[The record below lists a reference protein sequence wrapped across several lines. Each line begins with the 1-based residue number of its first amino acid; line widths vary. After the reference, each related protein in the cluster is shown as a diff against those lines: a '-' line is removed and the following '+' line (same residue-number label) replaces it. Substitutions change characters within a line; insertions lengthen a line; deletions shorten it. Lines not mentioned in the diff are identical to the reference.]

1 MIQVG
6 KWRVDIVSGGRFL
19 HDGGVLFGIVPKSI
33 WQNVQPAD
41 DQNLVPLAMNC
52 VLARNDTHCVLI
64 DTGHGSKLSPLDRKS
79 HGLFPG
85 WPLLDELSALGVSP
99 EQVDH
104 VVLSH
109 LHWDHSGGATSK
121 VNGAV
126 IPTFPSAQFV
136 VNRQE
141 WADATSGQVERSGG
155 YVSADFLP
163 LEEAGQLR
171 LVDHLEEI
179 VPGIQVLQTGG
190 HTLGHQAV
198 LIESNGKGL
207 IYLGDIGPTSH
218 HIRKLWCT
226 SYDLD
231 LIRTREVKKQLF
243 DFAAQNSYSVIWNH
257 DLDIPISQIALHPK
271 REYLVQTEI
280 L

>member
-6 KWRVDIVSGGRFL
+6 KWQIDIVSGGRFL

-33 WQNVQPAD
+33 WQTVQPAD
-41 DQNLVPLAMNC
+41 SQNLVPLAMNC
-52 VLARNDTHCVLI
+52 VLARSDSHCVLI

-79 HGLFPG
+79 HGLLPG
-85 WPLLDELSALGVSP
+85 WPLLDELAGLGVTP
-99 EQVDH
+99 QQVDH

-121 VNGAV
+121 VNGS
-126 IPTFPSAQFV
+126 IQSTFPSAQYV

-155 YVSADFLP
+155 YMPADFLP
-163 LEEAGQLR
+163 LDESGQLR
-171 LVDHLEEI
+171 LVDHLEEV

-198 LIESNGKGL
+198 LVESKGNGL

-243 DFAAQNSYSVIWNH
+243 DFAAQNSYRVVWNH
-257 DLDIPISQIALHPK
+257 DVDVPVSRIAVHPK
-271 REYLVQTEI
+271 REYLVEI
-280 L
+280 

>member
-6 KWRVDIVSGGRFL
+6 NWRIDIVSGGRFM
-19 HDGGVLFGIVPKSI
+19 HDAGVLFGIVPKSI
-33 WQNVQPAD
+33 WQTVLPAD
-41 DQNLVPLAMNC
+41 SQNLVPLAMNC
-52 VLARNDTHCVLI
+52 VLARSESQCVLI
-64 DTGHGSKLSPLDRKS
+64 DTGHGSKLSPLERKS

-85 WPLLDELSALGVSP
+85 WPLLDDLATLGVTP

-104 VVLSH
+104 VILSH

-121 VNGAV
+121 TNGSLH
-126 IPTFPSAQFV
+126 PTFPSAQYV

-141 WADATSGQVERSGG
+141 WTDATSGQFERSGG
-155 YVSADFLP
+155 YVPADFVP
-163 LEEAGQLR
+163 LKEAGALR
-171 LVDHLEEI
+171 LVDHLEEV

-198 LIESNGKGL
+198 LVESEGSGL
-207 IYLGDIGPTSH
+207 LYLGDIGPTSH

-243 DFAAQNSYSVIWNH
+243 DFAAQNAYRVVWNH
-257 DLDIPISQIALHPK
+257 DIDVPVSQIALHPK
-271 REYLVQTEI
+271 REHLVLT
-280 L
+280 

>member
-6 KWRVDIVSGGRFL
+6 NWQIDIVSGGRFM

-41 DQNLVPLAMNC
+41 SQNLVPLAMNC
-52 VLARNDTHCVLI
+52 VLARNGKHCVLI

-79 HGLFPG
+79 HGLVPG
-85 WPLLDELSALGVSP
+85 WPLLEELAVLGVTP
-99 EQVDH
+99 EQVDQ
-104 VVLSH
+104 VILSH

-121 VNGAV
+121 VNGS
-126 IPTFPSAQFV
+126 ICPTFPYAQYV

-141 WADATSGQVERSGG
+141 WTDANSGQIERSGG
-155 YVSADFLP
+155 YVPADFLP
-163 LEEAGQLR
+163 LEESGQLR
-171 LVDHLEEI
+171 LVDHLEEV

-198 LIESNGKGL
+198 LLESEGSGL
-207 IYLGDIGPTSH
+207 IYLGDVGPTSH

-243 DFAAQNSYSVIWNH
+243 DFAAERSLHVVWNH
-257 DLDIPISQIALHPK
+257 DIDIPVSRIVLHPK
-271 REYLVQTEI
+271 REYLVETSNF
-280 L
+280 